1 MSAFV
6 EQLLKLP
13 PHIDFYFHAGQTNWY
28 GSHADENLIDAVLLG
43 ARRIAN
49 AYAITK
55 HPLVMAL
62 VKRFGTAIEISP
74 VGNQVL
80 QMGTDYR
87 NHPAATMIANDVPFV
102 LSSGIPS
109 FCRTKPLSHDFYIS
123 FLGIAVGHSALYT
136 NICYI
141 CIYKYAFS
149 VRLQPRNADLRFL
162 KRIAKNSIKYSSLG
176 DAAKASAT
184 EKWKKN
190 WTQWIEWIIENK
202 DEFFKSNAQQNPE

>member
-1 MSAFV
+1 M
-6 EQLLKLP
+6 P
-13 PHIDFYFHAGQTNWY
+13 PQIDFYFHAGQTNWY

-55 HPLVMAL
+55 HPLVMGL
-62 VKRFGTAIEISP
+62 VKRFGIAIEMSP

-87 NHPAATMIANDVPFV
+87 NHPAATMIANDIPFV

-123 FLGIAVGHSALYT
+123 FLGIAVGYT
-136 NICYI
+136 IYICDTHVYHINIYTI
-141 CIYKYAFS
+141 CIYIYFLCSSAAQERRLEVPKAYCQEFDQVQFS
-149 VRLQPRNADLRFL
+149 WRCCQGECNREV
-162 KRIAKNSIKYSSLG
+162 
-176 DAAKASAT
+176 
-184 EKWKKN
+184 EKELD
-190 WTQWIEWIIENK
+190 TVDRMDHRE
-202 DEFFKSNAQQNPE
+202 

>member
-1 MSAFV
+1 MVGREELGPPLSAFV

-13 PHIDFYFHAGQTNWY
+13 PQIDFYFHAGQTNWY

-55 HPLVMAL
+55 HPLVMEL
-62 VKRFGTAIEISP
+62 VKRFDTAIEISP

-87 NHPAATMIANDVPFV
+87 NHPAALMIANDIPFV

-109 FCRTKPLSHDFYIS
+109 FCRTRPLSHDFYMA
-123 FLGIAVGHSALYT
+123 FLGIAVGRSEYYIPTVGHS
-136 NICYI
+136 IC
-141 CIYKYAFS
+141 
-149 VRLQPRNADLRFL
+149 
-162 KRIAKNSIKYSSLG
+162 SSFPTLC
-176 DAAKASAT
+176 S
-184 EKWKKN
+184 
-190 WTQWIEWIIENK
+190 
-202 DEFFKSNAQQNPE
+202 PETLT

>member
-1 MSAFV
+1 MQKEYPDLLIGFDLVGREELGPPLSAFV

-13 PHIDFYFHAGQTNWY
+13 PQIDFYFHAGQTNWY

-55 HPLVMAL
+55 HPLVMEL
-62 VKRFGTAIEISP
+62 VKRFGAAIEVSP

-87 NHPAATMIANDVPFV
+87 NHPAATMIANDIPFV

-109 FCRTKPLSHDFYIS
+109 FCRTTPLSHDFYIT
-123 FLGIAVGHSALYT
+123 FLGIAVSLFPLATLLYL
-136 NICYI
+136 
-141 CIYKYAFS
+141 AFS
-149 VRLQPRNADLRFL
+149 PHFAAPQCRLEVSQARCQELDQVQF
-162 KRIAKNSIKYSSLG
+162 
-176 DAAKASAT
+176 
-184 EKWKKN
+184 
-190 WTQWIEWIIENK
+190 TQR
-202 DEFFKSNAQQNPE
+202 